1 MDDVLPDLPRKG
13 RGAVSNPTG
22 RYEPA
27 TRHAIH
33 DGWDL
38 AWVTPSGVQ
47 GHDAPPLRTTVTE
60 EVPRT
65 AIAYNDSPDIPFDRS
80 LNPYRGCE
88 HGCVY
93 CYARPSHAR
102 YGLSPGL
109 DFETRLFAKRGLAE
123 VLTRD
128 LAKPGYV
135 VRPIT
140 LGGNTD
146 PYQPIERER
155 RDTRHVLEVLER
167 CEHPVVVITK
177 SALVLRDLD
186 ILSAMAAKNLC
197 AVAVSVT
204 TLDRELARRMEPRAA
219 TPRRRIET
227 LAALS
232 AAGVPATVMAAPM
245 IPFLND
251 WELERILETSAGA
264 GASEAG
270 YVLLRLPLELKDLF
284 REWLEA
290 HVPGKARHV
299 LNQLRESR
307 DGQLY
312 VSEFGERMRGSGTYA
327 DLLADRFRLACRRFG
342 LNRRDDRSLD
352 CTRFRPP
359 VPPGGQFS
367 LF

>member
-1 MDDVLPDLPRKG
+1 MDEVLPDIARKG

-22 RYEPA
+22 RYEPE

-38 AWVTPSGVQ
+38 AE
-47 GHDAPPLRTTVTE
+47 DLPPLRTTVTE
-60 EVPRT
+60 ETPRT

-109 DFETRLFAKRGLAE
+109 DFETRLFAKRGLAS
-123 VLTRD
+123 VLARD

-135 VRPIT
+135 ARAIT
-140 LGGNTD
+140 LGANTD

-155 RDTRHVLEVLER
+155 RDTRQVLEVLAA
-167 CEHPVVVITK
+167 CEHPVAIITK

-186 ILSAMAAKNLC
+186 ILAPMAAKNLC
-197 AVAVSVT
+197 RVAVSVT

-219 TPRRRIET
+219 TPPRRIET
-227 LAALS
+227 LRALGE
-232 AAGVPATVMAAPM
+232 AGVPATVMAAPM

-251 WELERILETSAGA
+251 WELERILEAAASAGVRD
-264 GASEAG
+264 AG
-270 YVLLRLPLELKDLF
+270 YTLLRLPLELKDLF
-284 REWLEA
+284 GEWLEA
-290 HVPGKARHV
+290 HAPEKARHV
-299 LNQLRESR
+299 LNQLRECR
-307 DGQLY
+307 NGQLY
-312 VSEFGERMRGSGTYA
+312 VSEFGERMRGKGAYA
-327 DLLADRFRLACRRFG
+327 DLLADRFRLACQRFG
-342 LNRRDDRSLD
+342 LNRRDDDALD
-352 CTRFRPP
+352 CSRFRPP
-359 VPPGGQFS
+359 VLPGGQFS

>member
-1 MDDVLPDLPRKG
+1 MDDALPDLPRKG

-22 RYEPA
+22 RYEPE

-33 DGWDL
+33 DGWDI
-38 AWVTPSGVQ
+38 SD
-47 GHDAPPLRTTVTE
+47 DAPPLRTTVTE
-60 EVPRT
+60 EIPRT

-80 LNPYRGCE
+80 INPYRGCE

-109 DFETRLFAKRGLAE
+109 DFESRLFAKRDLAD
-123 VLTRD
+123 VLVRD
-128 LAKPGYV
+128 LAKPGYAP
-135 VRPIT
+135 RPIT
-140 LGGNTD
+140 LGANTD

-155 RDTRHVLEVLER
+155 RDTRSVLEVLAR
-167 CEHPVVVITK
+167 CGHPVVIITK
-177 SALVLRDLD
+177 SALVRRDLD
-186 ILSAMAAKNLC
+186 ILSDMARKNLC

-219 TPRRRIET
+219 TPPRRLET
-227 LAALS
+227 IAALA

-251 WELERILETSAGA
+251 WELERILEAAAGA
-264 GASEAG
+264 GAREAG
-270 YVLLRLPLELKDLF
+270 YTLLRLPLELKDLF
-284 REWLEA
+284 SEWLEA
-290 HVPGKARHV
+290 HAPDKAKHV
-299 LNQLRESR
+299 LNQLRECR
-307 DGQLY
+307 KGQLN
-312 VSEFGERMRGSGTYA
+312 VSAFGKRMRGRGTYA
-327 DLLADRFRLACRRFG
+327 ELLADRFRLACQRFG
-342 LNRRDDRSLD
+342 LNERDDAPLD
-352 CTRFRPP
+352 CSRFRPP

>member
-1 MDDVLPDLPRKG
+1 MDEALPDLPRKG

-22 RYEPA
+22 RYEPE
-27 TRHAIH
+27 TRHAVH
-33 DGWDL
+33 DGWDIADDL
-38 AWVTPSGVQ
+38 
-47 GHDAPPLRTTVTE
+47 PPLRTTVTE

-80 LNPYRGCE
+80 INPYRGCE

-123 VLTRD
+123 VLVRD
-128 LAKPGYV
+128 LAKPGYGACA
-135 VRPIT
+135 IT
-140 LGGNTD
+140 LGANTD

-155 RDTRHVLEVLER
+155 RLTRGVLEVLAG

-219 TPRRRIET
+219 TPPRRIET
-227 LAALS
+227 IAALS
-232 AAGVPATVMAAPM
+232 KAGVPATVMAAPM

-251 WELERILETSAGA
+251 WELERILAAAAEAGA
-264 GASEAG
+264 RAAG

-284 REWLEA
+284 GEWLEA
-290 HVPGKARHV
+290 HAPGKARHV
-299 LNQLRESR
+299 LDQLRTCR
-307 DGQLY
+307 NGQLY

-327 DLLADRFRLACRRFG
+327 ELLADRFHLACRRFG
-342 LNRRDDRSLD
+342 LNKRVTPVGVPSHDDDALD
-352 CTRFRPP
+352 CSRFRPP